1 MAEITQTVLQ
11 VLPALESGGVERG
24 TLEIAD
30 ELVRRG
36 HRSLVMSEGGRLVE
50 ALEREGSQHYLCSIG
65 KKSFWTLRHI
75 WSLRRFL
82 EREKVDIVHVRSR
95 VPAWVIYL
103 AWKGVDPNS
112 RPRLVSTV
120 HGLYSVSSY
129 SAVMTKGEVVIAVS
143 DTVKQY
149 ILDNYPDTD
158 QGRIKVI
165 YRGVDPS
172 VFTENFQPSGNW
184 LKTWDVLYPQL
195 EGRIVLALPG
205 RLTRLKGHHAFFEI
219 IDRLKQMGKPVSGI
233 VIGGEDPRRLRY
245 AQELYDAVEAKQ
257 LNNEIIFTGHRSDI
271 REIYSQCHAVLS
283 LSTKPES
290 FGRTVLEAL
299 SMRVPVIG
307 YDHGGVGEVL
317 GTLYPFG
324 KIPLNSIQAAV
335 DKVLAVIDGQIPD
348 VKENRTYLKS
358 RMLDGTLGVYQSLAS
373 DAVSRQG

>member
-1 MAEITQTVLQ
+1 MDEIKQTVLQ

-24 TLEIAD
+24 TLEIAA

-36 HRSLVMSEGGRLVE
+36 HQSLVMSEGGRLVE
-50 ALEREGSQHYLCSIG
+50 SLEQEGSQHYLCSIG
-65 KKSFWTLRHI
+65 KKSLWTLRHI
-75 WSLRRFL
+75 WSIRRFL
-82 EREKVDIVHVRSR
+82 ERKNIDVVHIRSR

-103 AWKGVDPNS
+103 AWKGMNPNN

-120 HGLYSVSSY
+120 HGLYSVSPY
-129 SAVMTKGEVVIAVS
+129 SAVMTKGEIVIAVS
-143 DTVKQY
+143 DAVKQY
-149 ILDNYPDTD
+149 ILDNYSDTD
-158 QGRIKVI
+158 PDRIKVI
-165 YRGVDPS
+165 YRGVDPTF
-172 VFTENFQPSGNW
+172 FTENFQPLEDW
-184 LKTWDVLYPQL
+184 LETWHALYPQL
-195 EGRIVLALPG
+195 EGRILLVLPG

-219 IDRLKQMGKPVSGI
+219 IDRLKQMGKQVTG
-233 VIGGEDPRRLRY
+233 VVVGGEDPRRLRY

-257 LNNEIIFTGHRSDI
+257 LNKEIIFTGHRSDI

-283 LSTKPES
+283 LSAKPES

-324 KIPLNSIQAAV
+324 KIPLNSIEAAV

-348 VKENRTYLKS
+348 VEENCVYLKS
-358 RMLDGTLGVYQSLAS
+358 RMLDETLSVYQSFAS
-373 DAVSRQG
+373 DAVSRRW

>member
-24 TLEIAD
+24 TLEVAA
-30 ELVRRG
+30 ELVRHG

-50 ALEREGSQHYLCSIG
+50 TLEREGSQHYLCAIG
-65 KKSFWTLRHI
+65 KKSLWTLRHI

-82 EREKVDIVHVRSR
+82 EREKIDIVHVRSR
-95 VPAWVIYL
+95 VPAWVVYL
-103 AWKGVDPNS
+103 AWKGMGSNS

-158 QGRIKVI
+158 PGRIKVI

-172 VFTENFQPSGNW
+172 VFRENFQPSEDW
-184 LKTWDVLYPQL
+184 LKAWDELYPQL

-219 IDRLKQMGKPVSGI
+219 IDRLKQMGKQVTGI

-245 AQELYDAVEAKQ
+245 AQELYNAVETKQ
-257 LNNEIIFTGHRSDI
+257 LNNEIIFAGHRSDI

-324 KIPLNSIQAAV
+324 KIPLNSTEAAV
-335 DKVLAVIDGQIPD
+335 VKVLAVIDGQVPD
-348 VKENRTYLKS
+348 VDENRVYLKS
-358 RMLDGTLGVYQSLAS
+358 RMLDETLGVYQSLAP
-373 DAVSRQG
+373 DAASRQG